1 MLKQLITTK
10 LYLKNYWSLN
20 FFKILCLE
28 FFPFFNMKMNIV
40 KRMMGGI
47 WLLTLNSYF
56 ANFEGSN
63 AFIWLTDIT
72 IKGSQW
78 ECIWFLWKD
87 ISSNH
92 NLRWIPR
99 IHLVLHP
106 FIEASAKSEN
116 QKKKMLCWCV
126 LVCYAQWAECL
137 LLHEWYQDNRQ
148 RWMGKYT
155 FRILKIQF
163 AETVKYMLHC
173 SSMGEM
179 PHFARLIPG

>member
-1 MLKQLITTK
+1 MFSIFQYEDEHRKKDDGGNLIVDIEFLFCQLWRIK
-10 LYLKNYWSLN
+10 CLYLADWY
-20 FFKILCLE
+20 
-28 FFPFFNMKMNIV
+28 
-40 KRMMGGI
+40 
-47 WLLTLNSYF
+47 
-56 ANFEGSN
+56 
-63 AFIWLTDIT
+63 IT

-106 FIEASAKSEN
+106 FIETSAKSEN

-163 AETVKYMLHC
+163 AEQLNICCIVAQWEKCLILQDWYQDNRPELNRGNAFW
-173 SSMGEM
+173 SSE
-179 PHFARLIPG
+179 

>member
-1 MLKQLITTK
+1 MKSIK
-10 LYLKNYWSLN
+10 KS
-20 FFKILCLE
+20 FFIILCLE
-28 FFPFFNMKMNIV
+28 CFPFFNMKMNIV